1 MPDMLPI
8 VFIPGAS
15 SDDTVWDEQKNH
27 FAATRHAVTVS
38 LVDLDNISDMSDRVL
53 AAVDGD
59 FIVCGTSMGG
69 YIALDV
75 LKKAKHRVKKVIFCC
90 TSARADTPER
100 AAQRKAEIDLGEQA
114 YVEARKDD
122 RHYRAFIGPKHW
134 KNTDLIRRLRD
145 VSQRVGFGCFSRHQ
159 MACAGRPDSVDF
171 LPHIDI
177 PALVISG
184 EKDILIPY
192 ALQKE
197 MHDLLPDSRLVTIP
211 DAGHIAH
218 LEDAPR
224 VTAAIEEF
232 LSEE

>member
-1 MPDMLPI
+1 MSNALPI

-15 SDDTVWDEQKNH
+15 SDDTVWDAQKNH
-27 FAATRHAVTVS
+27 FAATREAITVS

-53 AAVDGD
+53 AAVKGD
-59 FIVCGTSMGG
+59 FIICGTSMGG
-69 YIALDV
+69 YVALDV
-75 LKKAKHRVKKVIFCC
+75 LKKAKQRIKKVIFCC
-90 TSARADTPER
+90 TSARADTLER
-100 AAQRKAEIDLGEQA
+100 AAQRMAEIALGEQA

-122 RHYRAFIGPKHW
+122 RHYRGFIGPKYW
-134 KNTDLIRRLRD
+134 NNTELIRSLRD

-159 MACAGRPDSVDF
+159 TACANRADSVPF
-171 LPHIDI
+171 LEKIDI

-197 MHDLLPDSRLVTIP
+197 MHDHLPQSTLVSIP

-218 LEDAPR
+218 IEDAER

-232 LSEE
+232 LKD

>member
-1 MPDMLPI
+1 MTGALPI

-15 SDDTVWDEQKNH
+15 SDDTVWDAQKNH
-27 FAATRHAVTVS
+27 FANTREAVTVS

-53 AAVDGD
+53 AAVKGD

-69 YIALDV
+69 YVALDV

-100 AAQRKAEIDLGEQA
+100 AAQRMAEIALGEQA

-122 RHYRAFIGPKHW
+122 RHYRGFIGPKHW
-134 KNTDLIRRLRD
+134 HNTELIRSLRD

-159 MACAGRPDSVDF
+159 TACANRPDSVGF
-171 LPHIDI
+171 LGKIDI

-197 MHDLLPDSRLVTIP
+197 MHENLPNSTLVSIP

-218 LEDAPR
+218 IEDAAR
-224 VTAAIEEF
+224 VTAAIEDF
-232 LSEE
+232 LQD